1 MEKKRFSPVQKPKPQ
16 PKPKPKPK
24 YMTSTT
30 VSTRLFHLGQSILSG
45 LVLAAITSIST
56 HAADAVK
63 VEVKLDPSTAVE
75 IKKEING
82 LPASTKVISTPT
94 YPEYALTPV
103 VDGIKK
109 RKDLGWQDGSWASE
123 EDENIHGIEVQLGKP
138 QRGGRFQ
145 ISWAYDIH
153 NEDNGKWWVSRDYV
167 IQIKAKADSPWKT
180 VAAVKGNQSVV
191 GSYALP
197 DELIGFIRIYQL
209 PGGGH
214 ADRPNIMWVGQIE
227 VTE

>member
-1 MEKKRFSPVQKPKPQ
+1 MVRHTRRKTGGGWSVGPALSKNTYYIPETKPYNDCFSQGRPGYIQSAPNPGLAQIPMAGGSKCGGSRMRKPILKNSLSKKKSYKRRTNK
-16 PKPKPKPK
+16 
-24 YMTSTT
+24 
-30 VSTRLFHLGQSILSG
+30 QSAGCGCMLKGGSR
-45 LVLAAITSIST
+45 
-56 HAADAVK
+56 
-63 VEVKLDPSTAVE
+63 
-75 IKKEING
+75 
-82 LPASTKVISTPT
+82 
-94 YPEYALTPV
+94 
-103 VDGIKK
+103 K
-109 RKDLGWQDGSWASE
+109 RSRSSSCGYYSA
-123 EDENIHGIEVQLGKP
+123 
-138 QRGGRFQ
+138 RGGRFQ

-180 VAAVKGNQSVV
+180 VAAVKGNQSVI

-227 VTE
+227 VAE